1 MDAQSALRFVEQIL
15 ASRLSPLQVLVFEQS
30 WGDRSYQEIA
40 KTAGYEVSYV
50 KQTGSGLWQQLSEAL
65 GQKVTKRNLHRVLEQ
80 HYQESASSSP
90 FKPNHPP
97 ATVPLTFSNP
107 VDWGEAPDVSVF
119 YGRSEELQVLN
130 HWVLTDRCR
139 LVGIFA
145 MGGMGKTTLS
155 VKLAQQLQPQ
165 FEGVIWRS
173 IRHAP
178 LPEVFLADVLQVL
191 QPHSNERSLS
201 FADQLRHFLAHLRQR
216 RLLLILDN
224 LEAILQAGDR
234 TGHYQPGYEEYG
246 QLLHHLGAMPHQS
259 IVILTSREKPKEL
272 VAHEGILLPV
282 RSLRLSGLDP
292 DAGQAL
298 CHAKGTFTG
307 LHDDWAELVAHY
319 AGNPLALKLVA
330 PVIQDCFEGHIAP
343 FLEVLQQGNSIFGD
357 IQDLLAG
364 QFDRLSPLEQ
374 QVMTWLAI
382 HREPISL
389 NQLRAALLP
398 PLPLG
403 HLLEA
408 LTALERRSLI
418 EKYRGRFTLQP
429 AVMEYVTDRLVAQ
442 VSQELSQWIHQTVV
456 STHQLA
462 WPPAVSAPALTPEP
476 SPTLP
481 PSLHHYGL
489 IQTQTKDYLCH
500 TQKRLIL
507 QPIVQQLLQQHR
519 PAAIAAGC
527 QHLLTAW
534 RQQPLKEQGY
544 SGGNVINL
552 LQQIPTDLQGWDF
565 SELRIWQA
573 DLRHASL
580 QRVNFSGSDLNRS
593 VFKETFSQVLSV
605 AFSPDGEYLV
615 ASDISY
621 EIHVWRGAE
630 TQPFRTFN
638 AKDGWCWAIAI
649 SPNGRTLAGSANG
662 VVHLWDLAT
671 GESQGELR
679 GSEGRVFALSFSPDG
694 CYLASGCEDHQIR
707 VWEVRT
713 GRLVWQLAG
722 HSDEVRTV
730 AFAPQNY
737 QTPRL
742 ASPFPP
748 SPSEGHQ
755 LVSGSHDG
763 RLKLWDLTTGTCLDT
778 WSTGTAPVLSVAFSP
793 DGQTLASGSRDR
805 TVRLWE
811 MSTRECRHVL
821 TGHQQQVRTVA
832 FSPNGRTL
840 ASGSDDP
847 MICLWDA
854 ASGQLIST
862 LTGHSS
868 WISSLAF
875 SPDGQTLASGSEDQ
889 SVRLWDSQTQ
899 QVLKVLQGHNNGVW
913 SVALSPDGR
922 TLVSGGQDRCLR
934 FWDLTT
940 GVLQNALPGHDGW
953 VLSVAFSA
961 DGRWLVS
968 GSEDRTVRLWDGQTG
983 ELQRIWDEHQHEV
996 WSVAI
1001 DPQGE
1006 WVASGSLDGTIKF
1019 WNFTTNHSFRSLT
1032 GHTRGIWAITVSPDG
1047 RTLASGSQDRT
1058 IRLWDVATGECQQVL
1073 TGHNCWIR
1081 GLAFSPNGR
1090 YLASGGSNGQVKL
1103 WDLQQQTHQSWE
1115 AHNSLLLAVAFS
1127 PDGQTLATCSGDRTV
1142 KLWDVNTFTCRQT
1155 LMGHQKWVRSL
1166 AFHPQG
1172 NPLISCGQDATIRVW
1187 NLDADRLE
1195 TSHCQTLRLP
1205 RPYEGMCIANAIGLS
1220 EAQMQ
1225 ALQSLGAKTEFRSNA
1240 S

>member
-1 MDAQSALRFVEQIL
+1 M
-15 ASRLSPLQVLVFEQS
+15 
-30 WGDRSYQEIA
+30 
-40 KTAGYEVSYV
+40 
-50 KQTGSGLWQQLSEAL
+50 
-65 GQKVTKRNLHRVLEQ
+65 
-80 HYQESASSSP
+80 
-90 FKPNHPP
+90 
-97 ATVPLTFSNP
+97 
-107 VDWGEAPDVSVF
+107 DWGEAPDVSVF

-145 MGGMGKTTLS
+145 MGGMGKTTLA

-201 FADQLRHFLAHLRQR
+201 FADQLRHFLSHLRQR

-442 VSQELSQWIHQTVV
+442 VSQELSQWIHQTVA

-500 TQKRLIL
+500 SQKRLIL
-507 QPIVQQLLQQHR
+507 QPIAQRLLQQHR

-868 WISSLAF
+868 WISNLAF

-934 FWDLTT
+934 FWDLTIGT
-940 GVLQNALPGHDGW
+940 LQNALPGHDGW

-1019 WNFTTNHSFRSLT
+1019 WSFTTDHSFRSLT

-1073 TGHNCWIR
+1073 TGHHCWIR

-1155 LMGHQKWVRSL
+1155 LIGHQKWVRAL

-1172 NPLISCGQDATIRVW
+1172 NSLISCGQDATIRVW
-1187 NLDADRLE
+1187 NLESDTIDSR
-1195 TSHCQTLRLP
+1195 CQTLRLP

-1225 ALQSLGAKTEFRSNA
+1225 ALQSLGAKTEGRSNA